1 MFTKS
6 RTFASRFNIERRA
19 KAVSCSVW
27 IATLASSGR
36 VVRETQKTQRE
47 TDGHSTSVAWQR
59 RADSEHTLLI
69 IKTKRLNAIK
79 QF

>member
-6 RTFASRFNIERRA
+6 CTFASRFNIERRESSL
-19 KAVSCSVW
+19 VLCVDSCSCK
-27 IATLASSGR
+27 IGR

-47 TDGHSTSVAWQR
+47 TYGHSTSVARQR